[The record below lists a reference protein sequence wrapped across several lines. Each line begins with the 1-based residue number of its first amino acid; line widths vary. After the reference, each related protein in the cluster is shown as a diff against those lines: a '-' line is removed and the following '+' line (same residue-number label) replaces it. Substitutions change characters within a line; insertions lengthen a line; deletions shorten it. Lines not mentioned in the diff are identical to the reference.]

1 MPIKIDAYHHADM
14 KLNPKVVY
22 VLSSNWTGYSKSQK
36 EKKKDICHDHCQ
48 YDDHVSKIYWDI
60 KKFFHDL
67 IT

>member
-36 EKKKDICHDHCQ
+36 EKKKIFATII
-48 YDDHVSKIYWDI
+48 VSMTIMCL
-60 KKFFHDL
+60 KFIEISRNFFM
-67 IT
+67 TS